1 MQGVFYNGG
10 TLIMGDVVNL
20 NKFRKAKA
28 SNQDEKAAAE
38 NRRKFGR
45 TKSEKLQ
52 ERQKSER
59 AKSELEG
66 KKRDD
71 TKKD

>member
-1 MQGVFYNGG
+1 
-10 TLIMGDVVNL
+10 MGDVVNF

-28 SNQDEKAAAE
+28 GEQNAKTAAE

-45 TKSEKLQ
+45 TKSEKLREEQ
-52 ERQKSER
+52 EKQR
-59 AKSELEG
+59 ARTELEG

-71 TKKD
+71 ETEN

>member
-1 MQGVFYNGG
+1 
-10 TLIMGDVVNL
+10 MGDVVNL
-20 NKFRKAKA
+20 NKFRKAK
-28 SNQDEKAAAE
+28 NGDQREKTAAE

-45 TKSEKLQ
+45 TKSEKLG
-52 ERQKSER
+52 EKQKIER

-71 TKKD
+71 TPID